1 MLKRPFL
8 LFVRPCYRFSR
19 KKVQE
24 EAETAGFTRRIE
36 KYDPFFTSSSLLTIN
51 KYKVFGVL
59 MALGGGWVVLHGARM
74 VEFGEEEVR
83 RVDGKDGSGREEER
97 IVGDRRKKIR
107 LVQFKNGK

>member
-1 MLKRPFL
+1 
-8 LFVRPCYRFSR
+8 
-19 KKVQE
+19 
-24 EAETAGFTRRIE
+24 
-36 KYDPFFTSSSLLTIN
+36 
-51 KYKVFGVL
+51 